1 MTGVKRGT
9 EEGYFLAGRF
19 MTWLPVSTIY
29 LLFIFDR

>member
-19 MTWLPVSTIY
+19 MTWLPVSTKIY
-29 LLFIFDR
+29 LLNIFR